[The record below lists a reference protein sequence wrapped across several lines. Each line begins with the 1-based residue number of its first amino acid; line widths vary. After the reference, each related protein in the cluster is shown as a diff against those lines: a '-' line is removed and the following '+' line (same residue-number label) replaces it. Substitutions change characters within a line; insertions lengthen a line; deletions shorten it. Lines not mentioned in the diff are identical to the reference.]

1 MQMPKY
7 MKSNYHIAYL
17 STFVRT
23 TITLIDPHTTYL
35 YNKGERSYCYFT
47 LYPQSHLN
55 ILNVYVFGKEDIK
68 RLSHSN
74 FSVDIHTFSLQ
85 LPSFRGNHNLNKL
98 KSKLFKGVSTYVSLF
113 CLIILQKKISNTF
126 LYLFLRNIL
135 SLPNCRQ
142 NYFSGNQYL
151 NKLLSLLQGYVSQ
164 KFKLFQP
171 NSFEEDCFSLF
182 ILM

>member
-55 ILNVYVFGKEDIK
+55 ILNVYVFGKEDLK
-68 RLSHSN
+68 RFSHN
-74 FSVDIHTFSLQ
+74 YFSVDIHTFSLW

-98 KSKLFKGVSTYVSLF
+98 KSKLFKGVSTYVSAFLSNHF
-113 CLIILQKKISNTF
+113 AEEISNTF
-126 LYLFLRNIL
+126 LF
-135 SLPNCRQ
+135 
-142 NYFSGNQYL
+142 
-151 NKLLSLLQGYVSQ
+151 
-164 KFKLFQP
+164 
-171 NSFEEDCFSLF
+171 
-182 ILM
+182 